1 MIKEIEKDTTSRMEK
16 SVEALKHE
24 LSKVRTGRAH
34 PSLLEQINV
43 SYYGADTPLSQ
54 VANIAVEDARTLT
67 ITPWEKPLV
76 GAIEKAIL
84 SSDLGLN
91 PATTGDV
98 IRVPMPPL
106 TEERRKELVKVVRA
120 EAEQSRLSI
129 RNIRRDANS
138 DIKDAQ
144 KEKMVSEDEAHKAEE
159 RIQKIT
165 DSFIEKIENVLS
177 TKETDLL
184 AI

>member
-1 MIKEIEKDTTSRMEK
+1 
-16 SVEALKHE
+16 
-24 LSKVRTGRAH
+24 
-34 PSLLEQINV
+34 
-43 SYYGADTPLSQ
+43 
-54 VANIAVEDARTLT
+54 
-67 ITPWEKPLV
+67 
-76 GAIEKAIL
+76 
-84 SSDLGLN
+84 
-91 PATTGDV
+91 
-98 IRVPMPPL
+98 MPPL

-120 EAEQSRLSI
+120 EAEQSRVSI

>member
-106 TEERRKELVKVVRA
+106 TEQRRKELVKVVRA
-120 EAEQSRLSI
+120 EAEQSRVSI

-165 DSFIEKIENVLS
+165 DSFIEQIENVLN

>member
-1 MIKEIEKDTTSRMEK
+1 MIKEIEKSATARMEK

-24 LSKVRTGRAH
+24 LSKIRTGRAH

-54 VANIAVEDARTLT
+54 VASIAVEDARTLT

-106 TEERRKELVKVVRA
+106 TEQRRKELVKVVRA
-120 EAEQSRLSI
+120 EAENSRVSI
-129 RNIRRDANS
+129 RNIRRDANT

-165 DSFIEKIENVLS
+165 DSFIAQIESVLKV
-177 TKETDLL
+177 KETDLL

>member
-16 SVEALKHE
+16 SIEALKHE
-24 LSKVRTGRAH
+24 LSKIRTGRAH

-76 GAIEKAIL
+76 GVIEKAIL

-106 TEERRKELVKVVRA
+106 TEQRRKELVKVVRA
-120 EAEQSRLSI
+120 EAEQSRVSI

-144 KEKMVSEDEAHKAEE
+144 KEKMVSEDEARKAEE

-165 DSFIEKIENVLS
+165 DSFIEQIENVLK

>member
-24 LSKVRTGRAH
+24 LSKIRTGRAH
-34 PSLLEQINV
+34 PSLLEQIKV

-54 VANIAVEDARTLT
+54 VANIALEDARTLT
-67 ITPWEKPLV
+67 ITPWEKPMV

-106 TEERRKELVKVVRA
+106 TEQRRKELVKVVRA
-120 EAEQSRLSI
+120 EAEHSRVSI
-129 RNIRRDANS
+129 RNIRRDANT
-138 DIKDAQ
+138 DIKEAQ

-165 DSFIEKIENVLS
+165 DSFIEQIEHVLKA
-177 TKETDLL
+177 KETDLL

>member
-24 LSKVRTGRAH
+24 LSKIRTGRAH

-106 TEERRKELVKVVRA
+106 TEQRRKELVKVVRA
-120 EAEQSRLSI
+120 EAEQSRVSI

-165 DSFIEKIENVLS
+165 DSFIEQIENVLK

-184 AI
+184 SI